1 MIHNLKIATLM
12 YLIKHKLVPKTIIDL
27 FKYNY
32 EHHQYNTRSHDKF
45 YYPIVTR
52 EYILKSFKHT
62 GPRIWNNLSDDI
74 TSCLTVSSFKVK
86 YKQYLIKQYL

>member
-32 EHHQYNTRSHDKF
+32 EHHQYNTRSHNKF

-74 TSCLTVSSFKVK
+74 LSNCVIF
-86 YKQYLIKQYL
+86 